1 MVGKNLLIIPR
12 FTSKTIMS
20 GSLETGLFVVLA
32 LYFFIKLLIQLLD
45 RLDRIMELLS
55 AIFFNT
61 NQPPTVNNN
70 NNGVNA
76 DEVIV
81 IEEVDEI
88 APIEEEPASTASI
101 ESSTSN
107 SFSLV

>member
-1 MVGKNLLIIPR
+1 
-12 FTSKTIMS
+12 MS

-45 RLDRIMELLS
+45 WLDRIMELLS

-61 NQPPTVNNN
+61 NQPPTVNN